1 MENITIEH
9 ILPFIEAHRYL
20 GYILL
25 FGAMVFEGEVFL
37 ILAAILS
44 HLGALDLFDVYFIAL
59 FGVVIGN
66 ILWYYFGVM
75 MRRSNNALV
84 RRAIPRAERIMN
96 YFLPQF
102 REQPFASIFFSK
114 FIYGVNHVVVFMSGV
129 MKVDFALFVK
139 AETLASIAWVT
150 FNTAI
155 GYLFGYAAIQIT
167 HTASQFILLITIF
180 VVVFILLQ
188 KLLVYYYEQRKH
200 RGLKEDSNA
209 QR

>member
-20 GYILL
+20 GYVLL
-25 FGAMVFEGEVFL
+25 FVGMMFEGEVL
-37 ILAAILS
+37 ILLAAIMS

-59 FGVVIGN
+59 SGIIIGN
-66 ILWYYFGVM
+66 ISWYYFGVM

-84 RRAIPRAERIMN
+84 RRVIPRAERIMN

-129 MKVDFALFVK
+129 MRIDLALFIK
-139 AETLASIAWVT
+139 AETLASVAWVT
-150 FNTAI
+150 FSIAI

-167 HTASQFILLITIF
+167 HRASRFILLIIIF

-188 KLLVYYYEQRKH
+188 KLLVYLYERRKH
-200 RGLKEDSNA
+200 REFKKNSNA
-209 QR
+209 